1 MVRVVVNQE
10 GCNESA
16 VFKALLLAERRNK
29 HAEQLPP
36 EKPKGRNRQ
45 RLRQKQAS
53 PSLRR
58 AAMFGQL
65 LTEINID
72 FKLKLMIGMKAF
84 GERTAY
90 VKAVCSGAFQGGQ
103 FIVVRLI

>member
-1 MVRVVVNQE
+1 
-10 GCNESA
+10 
-16 VFKALLLAERRNK
+16 
-29 HAEQLPP
+29 
-36 EKPKGRNRQ
+36 
-45 RLRQKQAS
+45 
-53 PSLRR
+53 
-58 AAMFGQL
+58 MFTQL

-90 VKAVCSGAFQGGQ
+90 VKAVCSGAFQGSQ